1 MLAPKPFCMY
11 KASNATPVKGRLL
24 VKVIQTTGV
33 DDVLG
38 IELPHAPTDQAL
50 ARVIKTS
57 SEEYP
62 VGATVMYDRLHGKTI
77 TLLDEL
83 DAPSDYKV
91 VQTVDISLILLE

>member
-1 MLAPKPFCMY
+1 MY
-11 KASNATPVKGRLL
+11 KVSHTTPVTGRLL
-24 VKVIQTTGV
+24 VKVIQSTGV

-57 SEEYP
+57 DEQKYP
-62 VGATVMYDRLHGKTI
+62 VGCTVMYDRLYGKSI